1 MFLKPQLASA
11 GSIAVYWGQHE
22 GESSLSE
29 TCSSNKF
36 RYVII
41 SFLCGFGNSQPY
53 LLNLANHCDPSRNTC
68 KSLSTHIK
76 SCQNQGIKVFLSLGG
91 AAGSYFLNSDDDAE
105 KLADYLWDNYLG
117 GHIHADT
124 RPFGS
129 AVLDGIDLDI
139 EGIVY
144 KPTHV
149 HHHSNY
155 NKKSHDNVLL
165 TAAPQCPYPDVYV
178 GAAIATGLFDYLWVQ
193 FYNNAPCQYSPGS
206 PENLVTAW
214 HQWVSSATA
223 TKIFLGLP
231 ASSEA
236 AGTGF
241 IPASDLIKDV
251 LPKIKASHKYGG
263 VMLWSKYYDH
273 LSGYSNKIHASV

>member
-1 MFLKPQLASA
+1 MASSSPLLLLTIILTTLTFTSLMFLKPQLASA

-155 NKKSHDNVLL
+155 NKGK
-165 TAAPQCPYPDVYV
+165 
-178 GAAIATGLFDYLWVQ
+178 
-193 FYNNAPCQYSPGS
+193 
-206 PENLVTAW
+206 
-214 HQWVSSATA
+214 
-223 TKIFLGLP
+223 
-231 ASSEA
+231 
-236 AGTGF
+236 
-241 IPASDLIKDV
+241 
-251 LPKIKASHKYGG
+251 
-263 VMLWSKYYDH
+263 
-273 LSGYSNKIHASV
+273 